1 MVLPAVLS
9 DVVPAAIRGTV
20 RRVVDIVLPPRCLGC
35 GELVGDPGAVCPT
48 CWGGIDFIAPPMCR
62 CCGLPFDFDEGDHA
76 VCGDCARRQP
86 LFGRARSAMIY
97 NDGSR
102 RLVLAFKHADRI
114 DAAPAWGE
122 WLARAG
128 ADLLAD
134 ADFLVP
140 VPLHH
145 RRLIS
150 RRYNQA
156 ALMAQALGRTSGL
169 PVVVDALRRV
179 RATPSQGRMNRS
191 QRERNVA
198 GAFAVRASRQE
209 SIRDARIVLVDDV
222 ITTGATLTACIRPLL
237 HAGAANVDVLTLA
250 RVTRTG

>member
-1 MVLPAVLS
+1 
-9 DVVPAAIRGTV
+9 
-20 RRVVDIVLPPRCLGC
+20 
-35 GELVGDPGAVCPT
+35 
-48 CWGGIDFIAPPMCR
+48 
-62 CCGLPFDFDEGDHA
+62 
-76 VCGDCARRQP
+76 
-86 LFGRARSAMIY
+86 MIY

>member
-122 WLARAG
+122 WLARAR
-128 ADLLAD
+128 AYLLAD

>member
-1 MVLPAVLS
+1 MVFPVVPS
-9 DVVPAAIRGTV
+9 DIVPAAIRGAV
-20 RRVVDIVLPPRCLGC
+20 RRVVDIVLPLRCLGC

-48 CWGGIDFIAPPMCR
+48 CWGRIDFIAPPMCR
-62 CCGLPFDFDEGDHA
+62 CCGLPFDYDEGANA

-86 LFGRARSAMIY
+86 LFDRARSVMIY
-97 NDGSR
+97 NDASR
-102 RLVLAFKHADRI
+102 RLVLAFKHADRV

-140 VPLHH
+140 VPLHR
-145 RRLIS
+145 RRLIT

-156 ALMAQALGRTSGL
+156 ALMALALGRNSGL
-169 PVVVDALRRV
+169 PVIVDALRRV

-198 GAFAVRASRQE
+198 GAFAVRDSRQE

-222 ITTGATLTACIRPLL
+222 MTTGATLTACIRPLL

>member
-1 MVLPAVLS
+1 MVFPAVLS
-9 DVVPAAIRGTV
+9 GIVPAAIRGTV
-20 RRVVDIVLPPRCLGC
+20 RRVVDIVLPLRCLGC

-62 CCGLPFDFDEGDHA
+62 CCGLPFDYDEGANA

-86 LFGRARSAMIY
+86 LFDRARSVMIY
-97 NDGSR
+97 NDASR

-140 VPLHH
+140 VPLHR
-145 RRLIS
+145 RRLIT

-156 ALMAQALGRTSGL
+156 ALMAQALGRNSGL
-169 PVVVDALRRV
+169 PVIVDALRRV

-198 GAFAVRASRQE
+198 GAFAVRDSRQE

-222 ITTGATLTACIRPLL
+222 MTTGATLTACIRPLL

>member
-1 MVLPAVLS
+1 MVLPAPLP
-9 DVVPAAIRGTV
+9 DAVPALIRGTV
-20 RRVVDIVLPPRCLGC
+20 RRAVDIVLPPRCLGC
-35 GELVGDPGAVCPT
+35 GEVVADPGAVCPA

-62 CCGLPFDFDEGDHA
+62 CCGLPFDYDEGADA
-76 VCGDCARRQP
+76 VCGACAGRPP
-86 LFGRARSAMIY
+86 LYGRARSAMIY
-97 NDGSR
+97 NDASR

-114 DAAPAWGE
+114 DAAPAWGD
-122 WLARAG
+122 WLSRAG

-134 ADFLVP
+134 ADVLVP
-140 VPLHH
+140 VPLHR

-169 PVVVDALRRV
+169 PVVVDALRRI

-198 GAFAVRASRQE
+198 GAFAVRDSRRE
-209 SIRDARIVLVDDV
+209 SIRDTRILLVDDV
-222 ITTGATLTACIRPLL
+222 MTTGATLTACIRPLL